1 MSLPPVMMPVGFTPK
16 PTEAA
21 ADPAEVAEIERL
33 RETHGL
39 YDKYKPLWDLYLAS
53 YEGGVAFANEQNLF
67 RHQRENPEDFLDRS
81 KRIHYL
87 NYIKPLVD
95 FFTTFIYS
103 ETISRQAN
111 KGKEEWYADFRKN
124 VNRKGDDD
132 ITYMKQVCKDMQ
144 VFGMSYTL
152 IDMPMRPVD
161 ENGDL
166 KVLSKAQ
173 EQELGLSPYWCLIKP
188 DEILDWQ
195 TDDFDQYLY
204 IKRCQYKTDKL
215 SGETRHL
222 EIYTEWYLDRVVRSV
237 VDITDSAKP
246 KILEQPE
253 MPNALGKIPFVVVRY
268 QRSDIDRFIGQSMLS
283 DLSFNARQ
291 ILNLTSLLDE
301 FLYRQCFNQM
311 VKEAEPFIPSIDQ
324 QEGDV
329 GTANVIEYPKGGN
342 APQYLSPPVDPAKF
356 LVEERQRISNEMFKQ
371 VAQDTMNELF
381 NGEKRSGFSQAQSFS
396 KTVPHIATRA
406 DALERAE
413 HAFMSLTMEMMG
425 ETWEGSI
432 KYKDR
437 YEITNISD
445 AISQLSSL
453 VKDLMLPSP
462 TFVKHEFKRLVE
474 EYDGKMP
481 LEIREK
487 VMSEIESKVDDKY
500 LESLKQAAGGVK
512 PPAPAPKTGT
522 MEQMKRKAQPDKV
535 SASTKQEK
543 PAK

>member
-1 MSLPPVMMPVGFTPK
+1 MSLPPVMMPAGFTPK

-53 YEGGVAFANEQNLF
+53 YEGGTAFANGQNLF

-152 IDMPMRPVD
+152 IDMPMRPID
-161 ENGDL
+161 ENGDYKDL
-166 KVLSKAQ
+166 TKAQ

-195 TDDFDQYLY
+195 TDDFDKYLY

-487 VMSEIESKVDDKY
+487 VMSEIESKVDDKFF
-500 LESLKQAAGGVK
+500 EAMKQAAGGAN

-522 MEQMKRKAQPDKV
+522 TEQMKRKAQPDKV
-535 SASTKQEK
+535 SASTKQQK